1 MIFKVKS
8 SRASRYGAPALAG
21 GAFYFRGAGNSRA
34 LCRLKAGLPAWVA
47 ALLVFVGG
55 FGLARGQTN
64 LAAGYLLNP
73 MDKLSISIAED
84 PVKGQPIEVS
94 VSPLGDLVV
103 RVSRCCED
111 AVVVNVR
118 GKTLDQVEKELKE
131 KLEADFYQKATL
143 QLRVVDQTRRRGQV
157 FLRGAVRANSV
168 PIDPGKPLT
177 LWEALNQAG
186 TTEYANFR
194 KVKLDRNGKITE
206 YDIEAVNKGDRSK
219 DVELQDGDRITVA
232 EKRFNF

>member
-1 MIFKVKS
+1 MIFKVKRAVNFPKP
-8 SRASRYGAPALAG
+8 SRQ
-21 GAFYFRGAGNSRA
+21 
-34 LCRLKAGLPAWVA
+34 KAGLHTWVA
-47 ALLVFVGG
+47 ALLIFAAAFGG
-55 FGLARGQTN
+55 VRAQTN
-64 LAAGYLLNP
+64 LAAAYQLNP
-73 MDKLSISIAED
+73 MDRLSISIAED

-103 RVSRCCED
+103 RVSRCCD
-111 AVVVNVR
+111 DSVVVNVR
-118 GKTLDQVEKELKE
+118 GKTLGQVETELKE

-143 QLRVVDQTRRRGQV
+143 QMRLVDQTRRKGQV

-194 KVKLDRNGKITE
+194 KVKVDRNGKITE

-219 DVELQDGDRITVA
+219 DVELQDGDRITVV